1 MTQFPWFCILQLLQ
15 LSSSMCFKRAIAK
28 MEFLFELNFGLS
40 ITSNRGLAGWT
51 FFFFF
56 FSAAIS
62 TVYTPVIGTTQGRWT
77 SNQEVT
83 VLLVRDLVRRAN
95 RASVSLS
102 YFYRGV
108 LFCYDDKQHL
118 VGWYVGTIAHWQE
131 PLRRRLCSRIQFSH
145 RPVIKWGVFFVWFF
159 AEVIR
164 NPADVLKFLHK
175 VYQQAPAGSWD
186 CCRRLTAEW
195 QAM

>member
-1 MTQFPWFCILQLLQ
+1 MTQFPWFSILQLLQ
-15 LSSSMCFKRAIAK
+15 LSSSMCFERAIAK

-40 ITSNRGLAGWT
+40 ITSNHGLAGWDI
-51 FFFFF
+51 
-56 FSAAIS
+56 FSDAIS
-62 TVYTPVIGTTQGRWT
+62 NVYTPVIGTTQGRWT

-118 VGWYVGTIAHWQE
+118 VGWYVGAITHCQG

-145 RPVIKWGVFFVWFF
+145 RPVIKWGVFFFVWFF

-164 NPADVLKFLHK
+164 NPADVFKFLHK

-186 CCRRLTAEW
+186 RCRRLTAEW